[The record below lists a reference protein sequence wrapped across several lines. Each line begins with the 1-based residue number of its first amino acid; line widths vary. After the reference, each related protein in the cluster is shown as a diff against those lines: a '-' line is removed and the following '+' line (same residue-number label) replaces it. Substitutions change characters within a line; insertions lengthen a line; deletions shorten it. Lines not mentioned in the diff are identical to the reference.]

1 MYTLEGSSIFWKFL
15 TTLMMRSVTSLLSR
29 NDPFASSE
37 DIHRRPHRASC
48 SAAAGLRA
56 AADDGAA
63 AKRRCLRIRLLA
75 AAIRGVCACFSLGR
89 GSEAARLRCTCG
101 GGGERRRW
109 LLRLRSEGGVVHSQ
123 VRLEDERARRV
134 LGPYVWMGLFI
145 LGLAL

>member
-37 DIHRRPHRASC
+37 DIHRRPDRASC
-48 SAAAGLRA
+48 SAAAGLRD

-89 GSEAARLRCTCG
+89 GSEAAT
-101 GGGERRRW
+101 RRGCAVLAGAAAR
-109 LLRLRSEGGVVHSQ
+109 GGVVAAAA
-123 VRLEDERARRV
+123 ERRWGGGPGGRRV
-134 LGPYVWMGLFI
+134 RPYVWMGLFI
-145 LGLAL
+145 LGPAL